1 MTMVWPVSST
11 SPAPSS
17 AMTASVSTTCFTQ
30 TTMFISSLSPVYGLL
45 RVILRKVLYAQHH
58 YSPAFVRTIRTYLSI
73 CPKMAQ
79 SPDRPQWDRSGLSG
93 SYWKFLCPYKGRSVP
108 QGCGYS
114 PQPMAAR
121 ARLGRATRI
130 YWACVQLGVA
140 LDEGLVHAGR
150 HELGHIPARERRSRA
165 RWKTTGTYAA
175 AST

>member
-108 QGCGYS
+108 QG
-114 PQPMAAR
+114 AVTAR
-121 ARLGRATRI
+121 NQWPPERGSAERPDLLGR
-130 YWACVQLGVA
+130 VQLGVA

-150 HELGHIPARERRSRA
+150 HELGHIPAERGDLAHDGRRQV
-165 RWKTTGTYAA
+165 TYAA